1 MNVTFIAWAALVVG
15 LVLLLLAD
23 LFVLHRGAREIST
36 RNAAWSSAGFLA
48 VAVAFGIGLGI
59 GEGGDIAAQF
69 FTGYLLEY
77 SLSLDNVFV
86 WALILSAYAIPA
98 AYQHRVLYYGIFG
111 ALVLRGAF
119 VLGGAELLARFEWV
133 VYVFGVLLIYGG
145 MRLLRGGDERDPRDG
160 AVARALRRHLPTT
173 RGLNGAHLFVRRRD
187 TPETERPDRPP
198 LWGLW
203 YATPLLAVLVV
214 IETTDIIFA
223 TDSIPAIFGVTR
235 EPFIVFSATALALV
249 GLRSVY
255 FLLAN
260 ARERFVYLNVGL
272 AVILIF
278 IGAKFV
284 LSGVVHIGV
293 GVSLL
298 VILSVISA
306 AIAASLLRSRRAARR
321 ARLGRADGRRN
332 PDTMRSEREQP
343 SS

>member
-23 LFVLHRGAREIST
+23 LFVLHRGAHRISN
-36 RNAAWSSAGFLA
+36 RNAAWSTAGFLGI
-48 VAVAFGIGLGI
+48 AVAFGIALGI

-86 WALILSAYAIPA
+86 WALILSAFSIPA
-98 AYQHRVLYYGIFG
+98 AYQHRVLFYGIFG
-111 ALVLRGAF
+111 ALVLRGLF
-119 VLGGAELLARFEWV
+119 VLGGAELLARFEWI
-133 VYVFGVLLIYGG
+133 VYVFGALLIYGG
-145 MRLLRGGDERDPRDG
+145 VRLLRGGDERDPREG

-173 RGLNGAHLFVRRRD
+173 HGLVGAHLFVRPRD
-187 TPETERPDRPP
+187 TPESERPDRPP

-214 IETTDIIFA
+214 IEATDVIFA
-223 TDSIPAIFGVTR
+223 FDSIPAIFGVTR

-260 ARERFVYLNVGL
+260 ARDRFVYLNIGL

-278 IGAKFV
+278 IGAKFL
-284 LSGVVHIGV
+284 LSGVIHIGV

-298 VILSVISA
+298 VIVGIVSA
-306 AIAASLLRSRRAARR
+306 AIAASLLRSRHVAQ
-321 ARLGRADGRRN
+321 
-332 PDTMRSEREQP
+332 T
-343 SS
+343 